1 MARQLQRAANRPL
14 LVTRINLWWY
24 ALALI
29 VIMALGWLAL
39 NNLIPGMF
47 LPLVLF
53 ASIFWLTSFVMAVIA
68 KLRTPKDAPES
79 RK

>member
-24 ALALI
+24 ALALVVI
-29 VIMALGWLAL
+29 VALGWLAL
-39 NNLIPGMF
+39 NNLIPVLF

-53 ASIFWLTSFVMAVIA
+53 ASVFWLSSFVMAVIA
-68 KLRTPKDAPES
+68 KLRTPKDTPES
-79 RK
+79 RP

>member
-24 ALALI
+24 ALALVVI
-29 VIMALGWLAL
+29 VGLGWLAL
-39 NNLIPGMF
+39 NNLIPGLF

-53 ASIFWLTSFVMAVIA
+53 ASIFWLSSFVMAVIA
-68 KLRTPKDAPES
+68 KLRTPKDTPES
-79 RK
+79 RP